1 MPSCNL
7 TTQSDELAARA
18 VALRAELGYNCAQA
32 VACALAPEIGADTEA
47 CYVLSEGFGGGMGG
61 HTETCG
67 AISGGVMA
75 LGQVSSGGMALSGT
89 TKKRTYELTR
99 ELVERFGAKNGST
112 ICCELKGAGCEHGP
126 LRSCPGCIEDAVKIT
141 TEIIARQSAPEN
153 AA

>member
-32 VACALAPEIGADTEA
+32 VACALAPEIGADAEA

-141 TEIIARQSAPEN
+141 AEIIARQSAPEN

>member
-1 MPSCNL
+1 MPSCDL

-32 VACALAPEIGADTEA
+32 VACALAPEIGADAEA

-75 LGQVSSGGMALSGT
+75 LGQVSSGGTALSGT

-99 ELVERFGAKNGST
+99 ELVDRFGAKNGST

>member
-1 MPSCNL
+1 MPSCDL
-7 TTQSDELAARA
+7 TIRSDELAARA
-18 VALRAELGYNCAQA
+18 VALRAERGYNCAQA

-75 LGQVSSGGMALSGT
+75 LGQVSSGGTALSGT

-99 ELVERFGAKNGST
+99 LFQPNQQQSQSIMLLT
-112 ICCELKGAGCEHGP
+112 YLLLK
-126 LRSCPGCIEDAVKIT
+126 LRL
-141 TEIIARQSAPEN
+141 EN
-153 AA
+153 HF

>member
-1 MPSCNL
+1 MPSCDL
-7 TTQSDELAARA
+7 TTRSDELAARA

-32 VACALAPEIGADTEA
+32 VACALAPEIGADTEV

-141 TEIIARQSAPEN
+141 AEIIARQSAPEN

>member
-1 MPSCNL
+1 MPSCDL

-75 LGQVSSGGMALSGT
+75 IGQVSSGGTALSGT

-112 ICCELKGAGCEHGP
+112 ICYELKGAGCEHGP

-141 TEIIARQSAPEN
+141 AEIIARQSAPEN

>member
-1 MPSCNL
+1 MPSCDL
-7 TTQSDELAARA
+7 TTRSDELAARA

-32 VACALAPEIGADTEA
+32 VACALAPEIGADAEA

-75 LGQVSSGGMALSGT
+75 LGQVSSGGTALSGT

>member
-1 MPSCNL
+1 MPSCDL

-75 LGQVSSGGMALSGT
+75 LGQVSSGGTALSGT
-89 TKKRTYELTR
+89 TKKHTYELTR

-141 TEIIARQSAPEN
+141 AEIIARQSTPEN

>member
-1 MPSCNL
+1 MPSCDL
-7 TTQSDELAARA
+7 TTRSDELAARA

-32 VACALAPEIGADTEA
+32 VACALAPEIGADAEA

-75 LGQVSSGGMALSGT
+75 LGQVSSGGTALSGT

-126 LRSCPGCIEDAVKIT
+126 LRSCPRCIEDAVKIT
-141 TEIIARQSAPEN
+141 AEIIARQSAPEN